1 MFIAHRHA
9 ERRVIE
15 AAHAAG
21 YDDLTPAM
29 ARLAAR
35 LHDDGSRLTDLAES
49 AGVTKQ
55 TAHVLVEQLV
65 ARRYARRTPDP
76 HDRRARLIVLA
87 ARGRRVRDV
96 ARGAEEEI
104 LQDWEAHLGAR
115 DVRRLTEI
123 LTRLREITDRA

>member
-15 AAHAAG
+15 AAQAAG
-21 YDDLTPAM
+21 FDDLTPAM

-35 LHDDGSRLTDLAES
+35 LHDDGSRLTDLADE

-65 ARRYARRTPDP
+65 ARGYARRTPDP
-76 HDRRARLIVLA
+76 HDRRARRIVLA
-87 ARGRRVRDV
+87 ARGHRVGAV
-96 ARGAEEEI
+96 ARAAEEEI
-104 LQDWEAHLGAR
+104 LHDWRAHLGAR
-115 DVRRLTEI
+115 DLRALTRI
-123 LTRLREITDRA
+123 LTRLREVTDIA